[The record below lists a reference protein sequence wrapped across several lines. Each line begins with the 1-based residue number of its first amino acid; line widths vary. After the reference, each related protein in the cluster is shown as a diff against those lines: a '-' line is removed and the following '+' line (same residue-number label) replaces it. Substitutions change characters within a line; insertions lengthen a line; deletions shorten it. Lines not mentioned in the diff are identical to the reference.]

1 MLEFFRAL
9 ETYGYLQQALAAGL
23 AASVAAGVVGSFV
36 VARRITAI
44 AGSLAHAVL
53 GGMGA
58 AYYLATVQHWTWLH
72 PLHGAVVAAVL
83 AALLLGAVRA
93 HGADREDTVISA
105 LWAVGM
111 AVGVLFLF
119 HTPGYK
125 ADLMSYLFGNV
136 LLADA
141 GTVRLILGLDA
152 VILVLVAAFYHPL
165 LAICFDEE
173 FARLRGV
180 PVPFFYTVLLLLT
193 ALTVVTLVYVVGV
206 VMVIA
211 LLTLPGA
218 AAGRFVRQLWQMMLA
233 AALLAG
239 VLTTAGLVV
248 SFRSDL
254 PTGAT
259 TVLLAGLVYVLAL
272 LPKRRRRRPGSRAS

>member
-1 MLEFFRAL
+1 MTDFLRAL
-9 ETYGYLQQALAAGL
+9 GEFSFLRQALLAGL
-23 AASVAAGVVGSFV
+23 AASVASGVVGSFV
-36 VARRITAI
+36 VTRRITAI

-58 AYYLATVQHWTWLH
+58 AYYLSVAQGWTWLH
-72 PLHGAVVAAVL
+72 PLHGAVFAAAL
-83 AALLLGAVRA
+83 AALLLGWVRA
-93 HGADREDTVISA
+93 RSADREDTIIAA

-141 GTVRLILGLDA
+141 GTLRLL
-152 VILVLVAAFYHPL
+152 LVLDSIILAVVGLFYHPL

-180 PVPFFYTVLLLLT
+180 PVARFYTLLLLLT
-193 ALTVVTLVYVVGV
+193 ALTVVTLIYVVGV

-211 LLTLPGA
+211 LLTLPVA
-218 AAGRFVRQLWQMMLA
+218 AAGRFVRQLWQMMLG
-233 AALLAG
+233 AALLSG
-239 VLTTAGLVV
+239 LLTTAGLGV
-248 SFRSDL
+248 SYTSDL

-259 TVLLAGLVYVLAL
+259 TVLLAGLVYLLAQ
-272 LPKRRRRRPGSRAS
+272 LPRLPRRFHRSG

>member
-1 MLEFFRAL
+1 MAEFLRAVGEFTFL
-9 ETYGYLQQALAAGL
+9 RQALLAGL
-23 AASVAAGVVGSFV
+23 AASVASGVVGSFV
-36 VARRITAI
+36 VTRRITAI

-58 AYYLATVQHWTWLH
+58 AYYLAVTQGWTWLH
-72 PLHGAVVAAVL
+72 PLHGAVVAAAL
-83 AALLLGAVRA
+83 SALLLGWVRA
-93 HGADREDTVISA
+93 HSADREDTVIAA

-141 GTVRLILGLDA
+141 GTLRLLLGLDA
-152 VILVLVAAFYHPL
+152 IILAVVAAYYHPL

-180 PVPFFYTVLLLLT
+180 PVAWYYTLLLLLT
-193 ALTVVTLVYVVGV
+193 ALTVVTLIYVVGV

-211 LLTLPGA
+211 LLTLPVA
-218 AAGRFVRQLWQMMLA
+218 AAGRFVRQLWQMMLG
-233 AALLAG
+233 AALLSAI
-239 VLTTAGLVV
+239 LTTAGLGV
-248 SFRSDL
+248 SYTSDL

-259 TVLLAGLVYVLAL
+259 TVLLAGLVYLLAQ
-272 LPKRRRRRPGSRAS
+272 LPRLSRRTPPSG

>member
-1 MLEFFRAL
+1 MVEFVQAL
-9 ETYGYLQQALAAGL
+9 GEFGFLRQALAAGL
-23 AASVAAGVVGSFV
+23 AASVASGVVGSFV
-36 VARRITAI
+36 VTRRITAI

-58 AYYLATVQHWTWLH
+58 AYYLAVTHGWTWLH
-72 PLHGAVVAAVL
+72 PLHGAVVAAAL
-83 AALLLGAVRA
+83 AALLLGLVRA
-93 HGADREDTVISA
+93 RSADREDTVIAA

-111 AVGVLFLF
+111 ATGVVFLF

-141 GTVRLILGLDA
+141 GTLRLLLALDA
-152 VILVLVAAFYHPL
+152 IILAVVAVFYHPL

-180 PVPFFYTVLLLLT
+180 PVACYYTLLLVLT
-193 ALTVVTLVYVVGV
+193 ALTVVTLIYVVGV

-211 LLTLPGA
+211 LLTLPVA
-218 AAGRFVRQLWQMMLA
+218 VAGRFVRQLWQMMVVA
-233 AALLAG
+233 SLLAG
-239 VLTTAGLVV
+239 LLTVAGLGV
-248 SFRSDL
+248 SYGSDL

-259 TVLLAGLVYVLAL
+259 TVLLAGTVYLLAQ
-272 LPKRRRRRPGSRAS
+272 LPRVGRSGKSRG